1 MDGDPQPVEVV
12 DADRKAFGCCKVCRR
27 VSSNSRRASCDVG
40 HPLPQGLEGSQAE
53 VCLVHL
59 PSLERN
65 GPPNMAS
72 DKSIELEPG
81 VSQGVVTYVRHA
93 CAGCMRYHMCA

>member
-1 MDGDPQPVEVV
+1 MRIVKRSAAARWV
-12 DADRKAFGCCKVCRR
+12 AVCHQTAA
-27 VSSNSRRASCDVG
+27 VPPCDVG

-81 VSQGVVTYVRHA
+81 VSQGVVTYVRQA
-93 CAGCMRYHMCA
+93 ALVAGLLHVCVTRLVATALT